1 MSNIVR
7 FAELFDISNL
17 KAIKLLM
24 INKEK
29 ADIQL
34 LKSNINSSSISG
46 SLYASVLVYILY
58 LYYCILYAK
67 KPIEIEDV
75 FFLFLCAFVISF
87 VCCKFFFFKKRKK
100 TIKEKQK
107 ALEIMEKEGMSE
119 DELRKQM
126 FTIITRINTDVKN
139 TFKS

>member
-1 MSNIVR
+1 MSDTDKFR
-7 FAELFDISNL
+7 ELFHAKNL
-17 KAIKLLM
+17 EKIKLLM

-29 ADIQL
+29 ADIKL
-34 LKSNINSSSISG
+34 LKSNINLSSISR

-67 KPIEIEDV
+67 KPVEIEFV
-75 FFLFLCAFVISF
+75 YFLFPCTFVISF
-87 VCCKFFFFKKRKK
+87 ACCKFFFFKKRKK

-107 ALEIMEKEGMSE
+107 ALEIMEKEGVSE
-119 DELRKQM
+119 EELRKQM

>member
-67 KPIEIEDV
+67 KPIEIEPV
-75 FFLFLCAFVISF
+75 IFLFLCAFVISF